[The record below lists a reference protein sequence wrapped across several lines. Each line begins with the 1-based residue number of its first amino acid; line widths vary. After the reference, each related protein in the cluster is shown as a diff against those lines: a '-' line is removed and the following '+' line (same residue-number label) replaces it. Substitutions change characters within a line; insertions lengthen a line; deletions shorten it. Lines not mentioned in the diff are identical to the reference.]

1 MGPGVLGVS
10 LPPPPAR
17 TWSPCPPGGGAGPL
31 QGGMFHLGK
40 SSSIPGPPCGG
51 GEWGPRAGVGSQGE
65 SEALRDE
72 GQGAEANRQGQE
84 EGQSLDWGFTRS
96 SAHKSEQLPG
106 LARGKRKAQGST
118 RIELP
123 LRARILGCRQN

>member
-1 MGPGVLGVS
+1 M
-10 LPPPPAR
+10 
-17 TWSPCPPGGGAGPL
+17 
-31 QGGMFHLGK
+31 
-40 SSSIPGPPCGG
+40 
-51 GEWGPRAGVGSQGE
+51 GSQGE
-65 SEALRDE
+65 IEALRDE

-84 EGQSLDWGFTRS
+84 EGQSLDWGFMRS

-123 LRARILGCRQN
+123 LRAQILGCRQN